1 VNQTSP
7 AQPTIALAESSKA
20 MCSMFQEALAGA
32 DVEFVFLHEPRA
44 VLEYLEEHTP
54 NLLLISTKMP
64 GKGGFSLLRECR
76 KNPRSQNIPVI
87 VISSKDYMQD
97 RLIAKEL
104 NVLEFLVKP
113 FSMQQIRT
121 VVLDTLGQAGGQ
133 PEKNDS

>member
-64 GKGGFSLLRECR
+64 GQGRLL
-76 KNPRSQNIPVI
+76 PAPGMPQ
-87 VISSKDYMQD
+87 
-97 RLIAKEL
+97 
-104 NVLEFLVKP
+104 KP
-113 FSMQQIRT
+113 P
-121 VVLDTLGQAGGQ
+121 Q
-133 PEKNDS
+133 PEHTP